1 MTLQDPTIT
10 CPNCQTEIRLTES
23 LAAPLVEATK
33 RQYED
38 RIAAAETAAKA
49 KADELKAERAKL
61 DAEREAIDDKVR
73 EQLKA
78 ERTAIAASEAK
89 KAREALSDEIDA
101 RSTELKELKDL
112 LQAKDTKLAEA
123 QKAQAEL
130 LRKERQLEDQKRELD
145 LTVEKRVQESLTTAR
160 EQAKKEAEESLRL
173 KVAEKEQ
180 TISSMQKQIE
190 DLKRRAEQGSQQL
203 QGEVQELELE
213 TLLASRFPLDRIEP
227 VAKGEFGGDVIQRV
241 AGPDGQPCASILW
254 ESKRTKNWSDGWL
267 AKLRQDQR
275 TAKADAAIIISQA
288 LPDGVD
294 TFDLV
299 DGVWVAAPG
308 LAVPVAIAVRN
319 AALEVSLARKAGEGQ
334 QTKTEL
340 VYQYLTGPSFRH
352 RVEAIVEKFTDMKA
366 DLDRERKSMMRMWAK
381 REAQITGVIDAT
393 AGMYGDLQGIA
404 GRSLQEIDGLS
415 MPLLGD
421 NTSAQDGVTDAD

>member
-38 RIAAAETAAKA
+38 RIATAETAAKA
-49 KADELKAERAKL
+49 KADELKAERVKL

-78 ERTAIAASEAK
+78 ERAAIAASEAK

-241 AGPDGQPCASILW
+241 AGTDGQPCALILW

-319 AALEVSLARKAGEGQ
+319 AALEVSMARKAGEGQ
-334 QTKTEL
+334 QTKTDL
-340 VYQYLTGPSFRH
+340 VYQYLTGPAFRH

-366 DLDRERKSMMRMWAK
+366 DLDRERKSMTRMWAK

-404 GRSLQEIDGLS
+404 GRSLQEIEGLS

-421 NTSAQDGVTDAD
+421 STSAQEGVTDAD